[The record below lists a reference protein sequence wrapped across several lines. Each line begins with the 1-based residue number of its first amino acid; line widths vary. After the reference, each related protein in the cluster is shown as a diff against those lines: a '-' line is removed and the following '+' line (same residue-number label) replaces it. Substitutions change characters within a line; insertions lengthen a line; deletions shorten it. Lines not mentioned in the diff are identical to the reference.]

1 MVNTI
6 FQPGQ
11 KASGPLV
18 RAPMTRRECLR
29 FFMGGWGLF
38 LTLPIFGARAAVKTE
53 GRSTADQFLGEELI
67 FHIGYW
73 LISHCGTARACFEK
87 TDLDGIYRA
96 SLEGRAVDF
105 IDALVGR
112 IRYTYESYSQYS
124 EAEER
129 LRPVVFQ
136 LTKRRMDKEKRKR
149 ITFDYASGQI
159 IFSKTRSNG
168 QTRIRREAMKKGKI
182 YEDYLTLSYNFRH
195 GYYGPLMRGRSYQL
209 PIYIRKRMKSLKLQ
223 IVSAEEEKKYRQ
235 KESVKTDKDFFL
247 QFQVD
252 REDVSSASGEIEGWV
267 SSEAIPIKGTIKDV
281 LLFGDVRGELIERR
295 ANDPNRVVAIPAS
308 VRNEI
313 FRP

>member
-1 MVNTI
+1 MTTI
-6 FQPGQ
+6 LQPGQ
-11 KASGPLV
+11 KAPEPRV

-29 FFMGGWGLF
+29 FFIGGWGLF
-38 LTLPIFGARAAVKTE
+38 LTVPIFGAQAAVKTE
-53 GRSTADQFLGEELI
+53 RRSTVDQFLGEELI

-73 LISHCGTARACFEK
+73 LIPHCGTARTCFEK
-87 TDLDGIYRA
+87 TDLDGIYRT

-105 IDALVGR
+105 IDALLGR

-124 EAEER
+124 EAEDR

-136 LTKRRMDKEKRKR
+136 LTKRQMGKEKRKR
-149 ITFDYASGQI
+149 ITFDYSARQI
-159 IFSKTRSNG
+159 IFSRTRSNG
-168 QTRIRREAMKKGKI
+168 ETRIRREAMKKDRI
-182 YEDYLTLSYNFRH
+182 YEDYLTLAYNFRH

-223 IVSAEEEKKYRQ
+223 IVSGEEEKKYRQ
-235 KESVKTDKDFFL
+235 KESVKKDKDFFL

-267 SSEAIPIKGTIKDV
+267 SSEAIPIKGTVKDV
-281 LLFGDVRGELIERR
+281 ILVGDLRGELIERR
-295 ANDPNRVVAIPAS
+295 INDPNRVVEIPAS
-308 VRNEI
+308 VKSEI

>member
-1 MVNTI
+1 MVKTI
-6 FQPGQ
+6 FQPDE

-18 RAPMTRRECLR
+18 RGSMTRRECLR
-29 FFMGGWGLF
+29 FFMGGWGLI
-38 LTLPIFGARAAVKTE
+38 LTIPIFGAQAAVKSK
-53 GRSTADQFLGEELI
+53 RKSTVDQFLGEELI
-67 FHIGYW
+67 FHIGHW

-87 TDLDGIYRA
+87 TELDGIYRA
-96 SLEGRAVDF
+96 SLEGRAVGF
-105 IDALVGR
+105 IEALVGQICYR
-112 IRYTYESYSQYS
+112 YESYSQYS
-124 EAEER
+124 EVEDR

-136 LTKRRMDKEKRKR
+136 LTKRRMDKQKRKT
-149 ITFDYASGQI
+149 ITFDYSARQI
-159 IFSKTRSNG
+159 IFSRTRSNG
-168 QTRIRREAMKKGKI
+168 QTRVRRETMKKDKI

-223 IVSAEEEKKYRQ
+223 IVSQEEEKKYRQ

-267 SSEAIPIKGTIKDV
+267 SSEAIPIKGTVKDV
-281 LLFGDVRGELIERR
+281 ILVGDLRGELIARR
-295 ANDPNRVVAIPAS
+295 INDPNRVAAVPAS
-308 VRNEI
+308 VKKEI